1 MFFTWTVGR
10 ALLFQNNKAPKLG
23 NHTQNITVF
32 RGGGAGGAGGAN
44 APPKYRLGGPCP
56 PNPKMATAT

>member
-1 MFFTWTVGR
+1 MLTCSHGNVSR
-10 ALLFQNNKAPKLG
+10 A
-23 NHTQNITVF
+23 